1 MNKSFRDALW
11 GVFFCVL
18 AVAIFVYSNTFDA
31 PSEIPL
37 LAKSAVY
44 AKIWAGALFILALVL
59 LIRSIRTKDASS
71 VPAVV
76 TLPVFLSAAALAA
89 YVFLLEYL
97 GFIVSTILFMTVM
110 ITYYHW
116 LSLQPEEKSCVK
128 MPVVAV
134 KYLLFSVLLG
144 GVFYLI
150 FGQVLGVYL
159 PLGSVIESFVY

>member
-1 MNKSFRDALW
+1 MKRSFRDALW

-18 AVAIFVYSNTFDA
+18 AAAIFVYSSTFDA
-31 PSEIPL
+31 PSEIPI

-59 LIRSIRTKDASS
+59 LIRSIRMKDASC

-76 TLPVFLSAAALAA
+76 TLPVFLSAAALAV

-116 LSLQPEEKSCVK
+116 NSCSPKSC
-128 MPVVAV
+128 
-134 KYLLFSVLLG
+134 
-144 GVFYLI
+144 
-150 FGQVLGVYL
+150 
-159 PLGSVIESFVY
+159 